1 MTRYNRLRP
10 QMISNAEYLA
20 LAELRY
26 QIRRFLR
33 FSEEAA
39 REAGMEP
46 QQHQL
51 LLVLKRL
58 SILDARPAI
67 SVLAERLQVQ
77 HHSAVELIDRSMK
90 RGLVRRTQHL
100 GDRRQVVVELT
111 PKGERLLR
119 DLTLHH
125 RDAISQAGPALRDAL
140 NILLPKT
147 LRKRAAPPS
156 GVKAGGKASAAA
168 SRRQSKK
175 LPPQSIR
182 ATRQVSPR

>member
-1 MTRYNRLRP
+1 VTRYTRP
-10 QMISNAEYLA
+10 QTRIISNAEYMA

-26 QIRRFLR
+26 LIRKFLR
-33 FSEEAA
+33 SSEEAA
-39 REAGMEP
+39 RAAGIEP

-67 SVLAERLQVQ
+67 SVLAERLQVR

-100 GDRRQVVVELT
+100 GDRRQVLVELT

-125 RDAISQAGPALRDAL
+125 RDAISLAAPALRDAL
-140 NILLPKT
+140 NILMPKT
-147 LRKRAAPPS
+147 SRKRAARPG
-156 GVKAGGKASAAA
+156 GVKAPRKTSAAV

-175 LPPQSIR
+175 LPP
-182 ATRQVSPR
+182 